1 MAALLMTLDEARAE
15 LARGPQPGLAG
26 YQRNSV
32 AALTVYYN
40 DARSR
45 GRKLTYDGAPQVVRR
60 GPMVDRP
67 GPGPHRHRDQA
78 PRVAIPSEIEQGR
91 SFDPTLSYGKLRSAE
106 RGGTS
111 TVETASVG
119 SEIGATVQRSDGPNN
134 VGGRLI
140 QTLPGD
146 LSAYYLATDYA
157 TGRAG
162 LFYIDRPKIDAGMVV
177 GSTGVMRNTMDRDP
191 AYYRRLAQ
199 QAAVQRELTGA
210 VLKDINRRNREAW
223 SNRSG

>member
-1 MAALLMTLDEARAE
+1 MAELLMTLDEARQE

-32 AALTVYYN
+32 AALTVYYH
-40 DARSR
+40 DKRSR
-45 GRKLTYDGAPQVVRR
+45 GRLTYDAAPQVVRR

-67 GPGPHRHRDQA
+67 GPGPGQHRDQA
-78 PRVAIPSEIEQGR
+78 PRTVLPSEIEQGR
-91 SFDPTLSYGKLRSAE
+91 SFDPSLSFGKLRSVE
-106 RGGTS
+106 RGGTGTVS
-111 TVETASVG
+111 TEVNEVG
-119 SEIGATVQRSDGPNN
+119 ANLQKRDGPNN
-134 VGGRLI
+134 VGGDLV

-146 LSAYYLATDYA
+146 ASQYYISIDYN
-157 TGRAG
+157 TGKAA
-162 LFYIDRPKIDAGMVV
+162 LFRYRQPQIDAGMV
-177 GSTGVMRNTMDRDP
+177 TGASGVARNTMDRDP

-210 VLKDINRRNREAW
+210 VLKDMNRRNREAW